1 MAKWDRI
8 TTIKEAATEV
18 RDVDYSHKGISEE
31 GANFEI
37 NDNVEEMKER
47 ILDLAWYIP
56 SGAVSRATETV
67 ISLLVEESFKGD

>member
-18 RDVDYSHKGISEE
+18 RDVDFSHKGITEA

-37 NDNVEEMKER
+37 NDDIEYMKEQ

-67 ISLLVEESFKGD
+67 ISFLVEEALRGD

>member
-1 MAKWDRI
+1 MGKWDRI
-8 TTIKEAATEV
+8 TTIKEAATEI
-18 RDVDYSHKGISEE
+18 RDVDFSHKGISEK

-37 NDNVEEMKER
+37 NDDIEHMKEE

-67 ISLLVEESFKGD
+67 ISLLVEEAFKGD